1 MKSQHSIIYLGQV
14 LGNTDHTIN
23 AQYNNKKPYL
33 PAYIY
38 IFYTYTYGMYFQQ
51 KKLKHDFHVTYVT
64 TLELS
69 PDIGNNPSVGFL
81 QISPLMLH
89 PDSYRDDTW
98 GPKAGNVTSLHV
110 VEEFEQKY
118 HWINTWVVNQL
129 Y

>member
-1 MKSQHSIIYLGQV
+1 
-14 LGNTDHTIN
+14 
-23 AQYNNKKPYL
+23 
-33 PAYIY
+33 
-38 IFYTYTYGMYFQQ
+38 MYFQQ